1 MPRYFFHLHA
11 GENCANSD
19 QTGQLLPN
27 PEAALEAAG
36 RIARQLLTWNLE
48 PVRWLDYHVQ
58 VTDEAGAVVLEL
70 PFTEAGELE
79 AAPS

>member
-1 MPRYFFHLHA
+1 MPRYVFHLHA
-11 GENCANSD
+11 GEGRANPD
-19 QTGQLLPN
+19 QTGQHLPD
-27 PEAALEAAG
+27 PEAALEVAG

-58 VTDEAGAVVLEL
+58 VTDEAGAVVFEL

-79 AAPS
+79 GSL